1 MSDKFTE
8 IWARVNGAR
17 SPLTTSA
24 IFRFAAAVEEAERE
38 ECANKIR
45 DLRNQAVTPKFAT
58 MRECE
63 AYSHALDAAE
73 SAIRARGRQLP
84 QPPPPPTRRS
94 SHARINRS
102 T

>member
-38 ECANKIR
+38 ACAK
-45 DLRNQAVTPKFAT
+45 V
-58 MRECE
+58 CE
-63 AYSHALDAAE
+63 AISDQHSWDRRSADLAQACRD
-73 SAIRARGRQLP
+73 AIRARGN
-84 QPPPPPTRRS
+84 
-94 SHARINRS
+94 HDNRN
-102 T
+102 TETT